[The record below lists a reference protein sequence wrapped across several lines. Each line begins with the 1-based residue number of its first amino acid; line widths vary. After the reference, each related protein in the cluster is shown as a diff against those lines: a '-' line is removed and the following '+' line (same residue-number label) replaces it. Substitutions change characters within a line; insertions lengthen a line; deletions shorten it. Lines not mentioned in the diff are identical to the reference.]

1 MRRFSNGIITLH
13 RITGTIVSL
22 FFAMWFLTGLVLI
35 YHGYP
40 GVEDADLNRHRENL
54 PDSLP
59 ALQAMLDRLPGDVMP
74 TQVSLRQFQGQ
85 TLFSLGNRDT
95 SFTFCP
101 DPSEPVRPVDWQTV
115 ESVARRWVNAEP
127 VRVDTLYKR
136 AQWIL
141 YSSYDSKLP
150 IYRLSYDDPARHEIF
165 ISQRDAEVQQFTD
178 LRSRRWA
185 YFGAIPHKFY
195 IPAIRGDADKW
206 KVWITVGGI
215 FCIIAALTG
224 LYTGIYRLVQRH
236 RRQKGWGT
244 PYRKRVYRWHHVA
257 GLVFGLFM
265 LAWGISGAMSM
276 QRIPTWLVPMQGD
289 YFFSSSKMW
298 DKRRDLPLAEWKLDY
313 RLLKQAWPELK
324 EVEWMHFGA
333 VPAYRIVEGENERYV
348 DARGPVPVELTI
360 PETEVAAGVRRIN
373 GDDAVFRIEEMDH
386 YDDYYLSR
394 WNTLTLPVYKVT
406 VDDADGQVYYVNP
419 KTGHV
424 RYLTRNKMV
433 KKWVFSGIH
442 YLNIRWLIERPVL
455 WTIAIWTLCL
465 GGAFVSLT
473 GVVLGIRFIR
483 RQFRRFGRK
492 GKFLQD

>member
-13 RITGTIVSL
+13 RITGTVVSL

-150 IYRLSYDDPARHEIF
+150 IYRLSYDDPAHHEIF

-236 RRQKGWGT
+236 RRQKGWL
-244 PYRKRVYRWHHVA
+244 H
-257 GLVFGLFM
+257 
-265 LAWGISGAMSM
+265 
-276 QRIPTWLVPMQGD
+276 
-289 YFFSSSKMW
+289 
-298 DKRRDLPLAEWKLDY
+298 
-313 RLLKQAWPELK
+313 
-324 EVEWMHFGA
+324 
-333 VPAYRIVEGENERYV
+333 
-348 DARGPVPVELTI
+348 
-360 PETEVAAGVRRIN
+360 
-373 GDDAVFRIEEMDH
+373 
-386 YDDYYLSR
+386 
-394 WNTLTLPVYKVT
+394 
-406 VDDADGQVYYVNP
+406 
-419 KTGHV
+419 
-424 RYLTRNKMV
+424 
-433 KKWVFSGIH
+433 
-442 YLNIRWLIERPVL
+442 
-455 WTIAIWTLCL
+455 
-465 GGAFVSLT
+465 
-473 GVVLGIRFIR
+473 
-483 RQFRRFGRK
+483 
-492 GKFLQD
+492 